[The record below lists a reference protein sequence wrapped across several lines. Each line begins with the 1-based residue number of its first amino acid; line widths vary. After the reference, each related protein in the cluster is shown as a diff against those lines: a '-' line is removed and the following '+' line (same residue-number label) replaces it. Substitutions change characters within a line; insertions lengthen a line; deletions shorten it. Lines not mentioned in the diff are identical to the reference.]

1 MATII
6 FAGRSN
12 VGKSTLIYR
21 LTGKKVRRG
30 KRPGVTRKII
40 EIEWKNHKIIDM
52 PGFGFMMGLP
62 KEVQERIKDEI
73 VHFIEDNAKNIDVAV
88 LVVDG
93 KAAPEIIK
101 RWEKRGE
108 IPIDVEFYQ
117 FLRELD
123 IPTIVAVNKL
133 DKIKNVQEVIN
144 FLAEKFEVPLSEID
158 KVFIPISA
166 KFGDNIER
174 LKIEFLRL
182 LENAKDDVCNRLL
195 NTIQSGY
202 LLKNLIEFAFIRFYY

>member
-1 MATII
+1 M
-6 FAGRSN
+6 
-12 VGKSTLIYR
+12 
-21 LTGKKVRRG
+21 
-30 KRPGVTRKII
+30 
-40 EIEWKNHKIIDM
+40 
-52 PGFGFMMGLP
+52 
-62 KEVQERIKDEI
+62 
-73 VHFIEDNAKNIDVAV
+73 
-88 LVVDG
+88 
-93 KAAPEIIK
+93 
-101 RWEKRGE
+101 
-108 IPIDVEFYQ
+108 
-117 FLRELD
+117 
-123 IPTIVAVNKL
+123 NKL

>member
-6 FAGRSN
+6 FVGRSN

-40 EIEWKNHKIIDM
+40 EIEWRNHKIIDM
-52 PGFGFMMGLP
+52 PGFGFMAGLP

-73 VHFIEDNAKNIDVAV
+73 VHFIEENADKIDVAV

-93 KAAPEIIK
+93 KAAPEIIE

-117 FLRELD
+117 FLSELK

-133 DKIKNVQEVIN
+133 DKIKNVQKVIH
-144 FLAEKFEVPLSEID
+144 FLAEKFGVPWTDIE

-166 KFGDNIER
+166 KFGDNI
-174 LKIEFLRL
+174 
-182 LENAKDDVCNRLL
+182 D
-195 NTIQSGY
+195 
-202 LLKNLIEFAFIRFYY
+202 LLKKRIDELTTKNLTKK

>member
-6 FAGRSN
+6 FVGRSN
-12 VGKSTLIYR
+12 VGKSTLIYK
-21 LTGKKVRRG
+21 LTGKRVRRG

-40 EIEWKNHKIIDM
+40 ELEWRGHRVIDM
-52 PGFGFMMGLP
+52 PGFGFMAGLP

-73 VHFIEDNAKNIDVAV
+73 VHFIEDNADKIDLAI

-93 KAAPEIIK
+93 KAAPEIIE

-117 FLRELD
+117 FLTELN

-133 DKIKNVQEVIN
+133 DKIKNVQRTIH
-144 FLAEKFEVPLSEID
+144 FLAEKFGVPYEKIEE
-158 KVFIPISA
+158 VFIPLSA
-166 KFGDNIER
+166 KFGDNIDVLRKRIDDILRASQER
-174 LKIEFLRL
+174 R
-182 LENAKDDVCNRLL
+182 
-195 NTIQSGY
+195 G
-202 LLKNLIEFAFIRFYY
+202 